1 MSNKQAGGFTSYFRK
16 KKERRSLSKRE
27 LEKRLVAKEK
37 LREVLAPVEFS
48 VEEEERLRELKQYKK
63 WKRMQQQ
70 QLERYQELREN
81 AMPAISESRPQ
92 QDGLIGRDLQ
102 LPGGEVPTE
111 GLAKMTMAALHQ
123 HTWEQRI
130 AVVSSLMVLLFLS
143 LHTDTICKRI
153 LPEKLFWDNSLVP
166 WYIIVLK
173 DCGIFC
179 HMSACSLIHFALC
192 DISLIY
198 AFESMD
204 LGTKVGPNVKEF
216 YREKVHVIVAA
227 VSGGIVALSI
237 CKALLF
243 AWFRML
249 RDLLETAMA
258 IASLGKDAFVSFVQG
273 VGYVSNALVNGVINS
288 VNTMMTTHP
297 SQWFSSALTGL
308 ARLITGIC
316 IWFLAMVIP
325 FDADER
331 PLMERVIKLA
341 SEKATLHARNQ
352 SKGFSSERKTP
363 VDQGLGDAFATA
375 LNTTLNETLCA
386 RNPPATGPLTWRE
399 DAFETCQWLL
409 SHSAFFLVTLLVSM
423 HFLTS
428 SYRHKNGDQGGTAA
442 AASPDDQSSIRT
454 SPSLA
459 RDEMALLANYST
471 DTSMETQSTVNPHRP
486 TSITVTICSES
497 VTSRG
502 GQSRY
507 R

>member
-1 MSNKQAGGFTSYFRK
+1 MSNKKPGGFTSYFRK
-16 KKERRSLSKRE
+16 KKEKRSLSKRE
-27 LEKRLVAKEK
+27 LEKRVHAKEK
-37 LREVLAPVEFS
+37 LREVLAPVAFS

-81 AMPAISESRPQ
+81 AMPAIPESRPQ
-92 QDGLIGRDLQ
+92 QDGLIGRDLR
-102 LPGGEVPTE
+102 LPGGAVPSE
-111 GLAKMTMAALHQ
+111 GLAKRTMAALHQ

-130 AVVSSLMVLLFLS
+130 SIVSSLMVLLFLS
-143 LHTDTICKRI
+143 LHADTICKRI

-198 AFESMD
+198 AFESME
-204 LGTKVGPNVKEF
+204 LGTKMGPNVKEF

-227 VSGGIVALSI
+227 ISGGFVALSI
-237 CKALLF
+237 CKALLL

-258 IASLGKDAFVSFVQG
+258 MASLWKDACVSLVQG
-273 VGYVSNALVNGVINS
+273 VGYVSTALVNGVINC
-288 VNTMMTTHP
+288 VHTMMTTHP
-297 SQWFSSALTGL
+297 SEWFSSAFTGL

-325 FDADER
+325 FDANER
-331 PLMERVIKLA
+331 PLMERVIMMA
-341 SEKATLHARNQ
+341 SENATVHATNQAKGVSSDGKATSNQ
-352 SKGFSSERKTP
+352 E
-363 VDQGLGDAFATA
+363 LGDAVATA
-375 LNTTLNETLCA
+375 LNATMNETLSE
-386 RNPPATGPLTWRE
+386 TGAPESVPLTWRE

-428 SYRHKNGDQGGTAA
+428 SYRHKNGNQGGTAA

-486 TSITVTICSES
+486 TSITVTICAES

-502 GQSRY
+502 NSRHG
-507 R
+507 